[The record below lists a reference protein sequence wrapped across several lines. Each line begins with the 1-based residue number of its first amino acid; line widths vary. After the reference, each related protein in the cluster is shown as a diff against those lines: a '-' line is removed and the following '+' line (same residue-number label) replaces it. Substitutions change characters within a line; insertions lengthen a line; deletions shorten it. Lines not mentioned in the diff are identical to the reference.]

1 MRFVDEAEIYVK
13 GGDGGDGAVSFRR
26 EAYVPRGG
34 PDGGDGGDGGD
45 VFIETDDNLFTLLD
59 LLAHRSYM
67 AQDGERGKSKKRH
80 GANGDDVT
88 IRVPPGT
95 VVTDR
100 DTGLVLADMDQPGRR
115 ITVAEGG
122 KGGHGN
128 TYFATATH
136 QTPRE
141 AEEGEPGQERNLR
154 LELKIVADVGLIGLP
169 NAGKST
175 LLSSISS
182 AHPKVAAY
190 PFTTLKPV
198 VGIVET
204 QTYETFVVADL
215 PGLIRGAH
223 RGKGLG
229 DEFLRHVER
238 THLLVHVVDVAP
250 PDGSDPVENY
260 RSIRNELVLHDASF
274 GEEPELVAANKMD
287 RDGAEEG
294 LARLREEV
302 EGQVLPISAIYEQGL
317 DELVRRMH
325 ETLQKLSAEPDEEAP
340 PPL

>member
-1 MRFVDEAEIYVK
+1 MRFVDEADIYVK

-34 PDGGDGGDGGD
+34 PNGGDGGDGGD

-59 LLAHRSYM
+59 LLAHRSYV
-67 AQDGERGKSKKRH
+67 AQDGGRGKSKKRH

-154 LELKIVADVGLIGLP
+154 LELKLVADVGLIGLP

-204 QTYETFVVADL
+204 ETYETFVVADL

-274 GEEPELVAANKMD
+274 DEEPEIVAVNKMD
-287 RDGAEEG
+287 VDGAEEG

-302 EGQVLPISAIYEQGL
+302 EGQILPISAIYEQGL

-325 ETLQKLSAEPDEEAP
+325 ETLRELSAEPDEEAP
-340 PPL
+340 PRL